1 MSEPISLET
10 EAAAAA
16 AANWRGYADQ
26 AEEHGSHQHVPV
38 DELGRALGDVYG
50 EYVETKAGEYE
61 ARRLAYQRVA
71 ARARGH
77 ADRLD
82 GTRKIFSDNDEE
94 HATLIRGVLDA

>member
-1 MSEPISLET
+1 MYEPISLET

-16 AANWRGYADQ
+16 AAKWRGYADQ
-26 AEEHGSHQHVPV
+26 VEERGSHQHVPI

-50 EYVETKAGEYE
+50 DYVEAKAGEYE
-61 ARRLAYQRVA
+61 ARRLAYHGVA

-82 GTRKIFSDNDEE
+82 GTRQIFSDTDEE
-94 HATLIRGVLDA
+94 HATVIRGVLDA